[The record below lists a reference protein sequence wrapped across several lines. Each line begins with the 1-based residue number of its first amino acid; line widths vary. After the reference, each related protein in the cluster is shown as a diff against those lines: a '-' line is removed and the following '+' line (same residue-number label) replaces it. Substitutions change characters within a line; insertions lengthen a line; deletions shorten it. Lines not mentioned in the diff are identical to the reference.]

1 MSDTSL
7 DFLEIHISSKHFVSL
22 QDVLKTCFEK
32 VLKTFEDILKTSSR
46 HFCKM
51 SWRHVFKM
59 CSRHVLK
66 TSTRHVF
73 KTSSR
78 PLPHNNFSSSKTSW
92 RRLQDVMED
101 LKLLCSIR
109 VEDVFKTDKCLL
121 GRVVRKIQFYSF
133 FKMEMLLEFQ
143 NEINIRIIG

>member
-1 MSDTSL
+1 MSWR
-7 DFLEIHISSKHFVSL
+7 H
-22 QDVLKTCFEK
+22 VLKKSWRHLEG
-32 VLKTFEDILKTSSR
+32 ILKTSSR

-51 SWRHVFKM
+51 FWRHVFKM

-66 TSTRHVF
+66 MSTRHVF
-73 KTSSR
+73 KTSSTHVFKTSWR
-78 PLPHNNFSSSKTSW
+78 PLPHNNFSSSKTSS

-101 LKLLCSIR
+101 LKLLRSIR
-109 VEDVFKTDKCLL
+109 VEDVFKTGKCLL